1 MGLVRLFP
9 LCGSARPTGEAIPS
23 IPTSRF
29 FVRRWLA
36 SWPPRPTI
44 EANGEGVKLVKG
56 FRRKRAT
63 PVSLNAGDG
72 ARRTGPFRPRARLAA
87 LAMSTARAAD
97 RMSPRNGGNLARYV
111 QRQTASRGETT
122 IRTTARPQ
130 VEQMFDRARGRF
142 LGWGRT
148 VLKKNKILATLVFV
162 LVSPGLKQQ
171 VIDVETD
178 VSVHFCQLL

>member
-1 MGLVRLFP
+1 
-9 LCGSARPTGEAIPS
+9 
-23 IPTSRF
+23 
-29 FVRRWLA
+29 
-36 SWPPRPTI
+36 
-44 EANGEGVKLVKG
+44 
-56 FRRKRAT
+56 
-63 PVSLNAGDG
+63 
-72 ARRTGPFRPRARLAA
+72 
-87 LAMSTARAAD
+87 
-97 RMSPRNGGNLARYV
+97 
-111 QRQTASRGETT
+111 
-122 IRTTARPQ
+122 